1 VADGGITEAA
11 ILAAMAGGST
21 AAAAAPAVTATALTA
36 AELAAAA
43 TATASTVG
51 SAAAAVAPEIVA
63 ASVAPTIAA
72 SAAAAAPEVVAT
84 SLLPEAVTA
93 AAAPEVVATSLLPEA
108 AVAPETLFLAPTE
121 AVTETAPGLLGPAA
135 ETGAVTPEAYVPV
148 VDSGTWG
155 VPAEATTFGD
165 TGTFGAGPE
174 RGIFEQLGNWWSTSS
189 TGDKLKAGGE
199 LLSGVGTAGTAAK
212 AASPEPGPNKT
223 KTIAQGKVGQPSGG
237 ERALAEIVEAMLRR
251 KDAYN
256 KGRLGGAPV
265 LYQPRGLLG

>member
-1 VADGGITEAA
+1 MADGGITEAA

-21 AAAAAPAVTATALTA
+21 AAAAAPAVTAATLTA

-43 TATASTVG
+43 ATTTAAAG
-51 SAAAAVAPEIVA
+51 SVAAAAAPEIVA

-84 SLLPEAVTA
+84 SLLPEVAAATVPEAVTA
-93 AAAPEVVATSLLPEA
+93 ATVPESLL
-108 AVAPETLFLAPTE
+108 LATTE
-121 AVTETAPGLLGPAA
+121 AVPEATTGLLGTAA
-135 ETGAVTPEAYVPV
+135 EADIG
-148 VDSGTWG
+148 
-155 VPAEATTFGD
+155 
-165 TGTFGAGPE
+165 FGAGNLAPGFAGYGE
-174 RGIFEQLGNWWSTSS
+174 LPVGTSLPATTPIGTAPYPGTGLLDQLGSWWSTSS

-199 LLSGVGTAGTAAK
+199 LLSTAGTAK
-212 AASPEPGPNKT
+212 AAVPQEQGPNRT

-237 ERALAEIVEAMLRR
+237 ERALAEIVEAMLKR